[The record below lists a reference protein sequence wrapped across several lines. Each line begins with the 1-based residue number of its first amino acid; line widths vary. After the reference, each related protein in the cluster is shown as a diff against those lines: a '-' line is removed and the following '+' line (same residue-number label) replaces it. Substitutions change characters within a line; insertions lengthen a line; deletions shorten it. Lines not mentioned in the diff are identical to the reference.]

1 MVIQMKAKMLPA
13 MVLCIIVGLFSC
25 AGIQVQPTGDSRTTE
40 PPLDTWLEDTLI
52 PYLLQQFGQHPRFKG
67 QHVLLVSM
75 RAANVQPR
83 IDDLTDQI
91 REKIM
96 DSLLKAPGL
105 DLAWRPPIRSWKHH
119 PGIEDVSCGDDPKI
133 HYYIGVDCRLTRVE
147 GRLQVKVRA
156 LNLAEQKWV
165 SGFGRSWEGKPTA
178 IQLAALNRA
187 QPDEYLR
194 GQRPLP
200 FSNRQPDLLAAYL
213 ARNLSCLLG
222 QGEADN
228 LVVYMEDAPANTPG
242 IFQTTLNL
250 VGNYLARFREVEV
263 SDDPNR
269 ANVTVV
275 TAIHRIHQNLY
286 QIWVSARDRH
296 GKKYLPGA
304 ETEAYVVIDSQT
316 ATMMADTL
324 TDIPTQPAPRLQQ
337 PGITP
342 ALISSLDLITPL
354 NPVSCASATPWR
366 SGSRRLEAHEHLSSG
381 DCLAVE
387 MSLSTPVYVFMVG
400 QDAAGDLTRMFPS
413 DCPGFSKVEDLI
425 EPGNPF
431 QFPPLSDPEAGVLRL
446 NGSSGMERVYAIA
459 IKAPDVAHQFANRL
473 DELQGLCKPGRS
485 FPDKLPAGNTR
496 RPHDRIQQWQ
506 EYLNRFAAQYP
517 DRVEWREIRFWHS
530 L

>member
-1 MVIQMKAKMLPA
+1 MRAKMLAA
-13 MVLCIIVGLFSC
+13 MVLCIVVGLSGC
-25 AGIQVQPTGDSRTTE
+25 AGIHMQPGGDSRTPE
-40 PPLDTWLEDTLI
+40 PSLDTWLEDTLI

-67 QHVLLVSM
+67 QPVLWVGM
-75 RAANVQPR
+75 HAENVQPR

-96 DSLLKAPGL
+96 DSLLKEPGL
-105 DLAWRPPIRSWKHH
+105 DLAWRPLVRSWKYH
-119 PGIEDVSCGDDPKI
+119 PGLEDVSCGDDLKI
-133 HYYIGVDCRLTRVE
+133 RYYVGIDCRLTQVE
-147 GRLQVKVRA
+147 RSLHVKVRA

-178 IQLAALNRA
+178 AQLAALNRE

-213 ARNLSCLLG
+213 ARNLSCLLR

-228 LVVYMEDAPANTPG
+228 LVVYVEDAPANTPAV
-242 IFQTTLNL
+242 FQTTLNL
-250 VGNYLARFREVEV
+250 VEKYLARFREVEV
-263 SDDPNR
+263 TDDPNR

-275 TAIHRIHQNLY
+275 TAIHPMHQNLY
-286 QIWVSARDRH
+286 QIWVAARDRH

-304 ETEAYVVIDSQT
+304 ETEAYVVMDSQT
-316 ATMMADTL
+316 PRMMAATL
-324 TDIPTQPAPRLQQ
+324 ADISTQPAHRLQQ

-342 ALISSLDLITPL
+342 ALISSLDVITPL
-354 NPVSCASATPWR
+354 NPVACASATPWR
-366 SGSRRLEAHEHLSSG
+366 SGSRRLEAHEHLSPG

-387 MSLSTPVYVFMVG
+387 MSLSTPVYVFLVG

-413 DCPGFSKVEDLI
+413 DCPGFGKVDDLI
-425 EPGNPF
+425 EPGDPF
-431 QFPPLSDPEAGVLRL
+431 QFPPLSDPEAGVLTL
-446 NGSSGMERVYAIA
+446 NGSPGMERVYAIA
-459 IKAPDVAHQFANRL
+459 ITAPDVAHRFANRL
-473 DELQGLCKPGRS
+473 DELQGLCRPGRN

-496 RPHDRIQQWQ
+496 RPHQRIQQWQ
-506 EYLNRFAAQYP
+506 GYLNRFAAQYP
-517 DRVEWREIRFWHS
+517 DRVPWREISFWHS